1 MFSDEVD
8 MFIEDYKEKLAKAV
22 EHYQNELSKIRA
34 GRANPKML
42 ERIMVDYYGTMTPL
56 HHMSNISVPDPRVL
70 LISLWDISMLKNV
83 LKAIDEANLGLSPS
97 DDGKSIR
104 LNFPPLTE
112 ERRREIMKE
121 VKELT
126 ENAKIAS
133 RNERRDVLDI
143 FKNMKKNGE
152 ITEDDQERIEKEV
165 QKILDANNL
174 KIDSIFEIKEKE
186 IMEI

>member
-152 ITEDDQERIEKEV
+152 IEKEV